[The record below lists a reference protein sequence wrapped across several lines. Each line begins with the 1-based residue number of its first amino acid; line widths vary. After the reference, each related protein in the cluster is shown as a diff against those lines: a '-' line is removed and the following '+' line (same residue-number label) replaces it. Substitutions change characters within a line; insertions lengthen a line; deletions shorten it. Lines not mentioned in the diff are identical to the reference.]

1 VARIADHRVT
11 FAAAP
16 LPETFQI
23 RVFFRLTAT
32 VALAIQTGD
41 MTNLFRQKT
50 VTPLQYSLAIVAAM
64 TTPRCGRSRRTHG
77 QAESQ

>member
-1 VARIADHRVT
+1 VT
-11 FAAAP
+11 FATAP

-23 RVFFRLTAT
+23 RVFFPVDRNRG
-32 VALAIQTGD
+32 TGQPD
-41 MTNLFRQKT
+41 RRHDQPVSPKT